1 MQQSTEIL
9 QFKGDGGLA
18 MLVEKDNK
26 ESRSRGLQ
34 EAWVVVAKQERVMTS
49 RDSSTSEKR
58 ELKGLTVVRRDEE
71 EEEGTGE
78 DKSMAAL

>member
-49 RDSSTSEKR
+49 RDSTSEKR